1 MTPPNRR
8 NGGKRRCC
16 ASHEGCKARSHTYLA
31 ARAFQCEFPR
41 STNAQTHDRD
51 DIRICNESVLC
62 MRDIALQ
69 DPVCSKCVA
78 PPSKHAA
85 RRSGSGETKR
95 QKWRRGASLDGRP
108 HLAHALI
115 AKRSLLIPFPAH
127 HNSRPHLLASGI
139 YKQSD
144 ALYRRGYTHTHTAPV
159 GYRHT
164 FLSTRDTGI
173 LGGHTASASCNC
185 SPDTYLP
192 CRTPVSTHHLAYTH
206 LRRRMSDSPP

>member
-95 QKWRRGASLDGRP
+95 QKWRRGASLDLTSHMRSSP
-108 HLAHALI
+108 SAACLFPFQHNTTPDRIYWRLAYISKATPFI
-115 AKRSLLIPFPAH
+115 AA
-127 HNSRPHLLASGI
+127 A
-139 YKQSD
+139 
-144 ALYRRGYTHTHTAPV
+144 THTHT
-159 GYRHT
+159 
-164 FLSTRDTGI
+164 
-173 LGGHTASASCNC
+173 
-185 SPDTYLP
+185 LP
-192 CRTPVSTHHLAYTH
+192 Q
-206 LRRRMSDSPP
+206 